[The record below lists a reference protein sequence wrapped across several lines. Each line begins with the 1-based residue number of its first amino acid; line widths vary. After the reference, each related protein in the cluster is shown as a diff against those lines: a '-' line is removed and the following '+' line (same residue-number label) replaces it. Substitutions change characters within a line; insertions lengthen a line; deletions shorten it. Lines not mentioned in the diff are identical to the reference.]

1 MPMPD
6 KLRRTLPAL
15 GLAAALALAALA
27 PLGWFAARDAAL
39 AGQVMLQTEDP
50 DLLGEAG
57 QNCALARR
65 LYLDRGRPPASYAA
79 RSATAEETQLF
90 WDTGE
95 ALAAGALGPW
105 LEEAGYTAAP
115 AVTLTGGT
123 PAEQLTVSEA
133 EGGLRQMTLTN
144 EDEPGAAVSVTL
156 ASDGTAVGLQLSA
169 NDALPALPPEQAAA
183 ALCALAGLEE
193 IDDWQEL
200 PGTGR
205 GALLARYSPGAQLY
219 LHINLDGGTATMGVA
234 SLPPDAVEAMTE

>member
-6 KLRRTLPAL
+6 KLRRALPAL

-27 PLGWFAARDAAL
+27 PLGWFAARDTAL
-39 AGQVMLQTEDP
+39 AGQVMLQAEDP

-105 LEEAGYTAAP
+105 LEEAVRTSA
-115 AVTLTGGT
+115 

-133 EGGLRQMTLTN
+133 EGGLRQMTLT
-144 EDEPGAAVSVTL
+144 DADAPGAAVSVTL

-169 NDALPALPPEQAAA
+169 NDALPDLPPEQAAA
-183 ALCALAGLEE
+183 ALCALAGIEE